1 MEQVSGG
8 GIGVD
13 KRKKTGS
20 ISLGNDRE
28 HFFFPQR
35 QKRRKEEQ
43 RNKIFGFEM
52 LKIVKNIAV
61 KASVISIRRL
71 KYSFSSINSSV

>member
-28 HFFFPQR
+28 HFFSLR
-35 QKRRKEEQ
+35 DRRE
-43 RNKIFGFEM
+43 G
-52 LKIVKNIAV
+52 
-61 KASVISIRRL
+61 RRSKGIKSL
-71 KYSFSSINSSV
+71 GLRC